1 MSTTEKLEL
10 LEDKVKR
17 MGMMGQWYQRYD
29 ISQAAEESK
38 KIIKELESE
47 LDPPCGMSRKQN
59 GGNHGVTRRYS

>member
-29 ISQAAEESK
+29 ISEAAEQSK
-38 KIIKELESE
+38 KIIKELINE
-47 LDPPCGMSRKQN
+47 LDPPCGMSRK
-59 GGNHGVTRRYS
+59 